1 MRFLYTL
8 GIHFYGFIIRI
19 ASLFNEKAALFVR
32 GRKKVIE
39 SIPDL
44 KNKKVIWFHCAS
56 LGEFDQGLPLMF
68 EIKKQQANIFLLV
81 TFFSP
86 SGKEHYHKR
95 VHPADFVC
103 YLPLDTPT
111 NAHAFIEKVNPSKA
125 FFVKYEFW
133 TNYILTCSKKSI
145 PVYSVSTLL
154 RPTHR
159 FFKWYGGFFRKTL
172 KHISNFYVQNEESGR
187 LLESIGIHSFLEVG
201 DTRFDRVIQNRL
213 NAKNDDVLD
222 LFSPSKDAFI
232 IGSSWDEDEELLA
245 NLIQKIA
252 SKTKVIIAPHN
263 IDEAHLK
270 RIEKRFETLVRYT
283 NYQHDEAKRVLLID
297 CIGKLSNA
305 YQYGKIAYVGGG
317 FSGSLHNILEPATFG
332 LPVLFGPKHKRF
344 PEAEQFIQAG
354 IGKSV
359 RTPEELLDAYEKFEQ
374 DISTYQTKAIEF
386 VEKSKGSS
394 LKIYTHVF
402 KD

>member
-1 MRFLYTL
+1 MQYLYTF
-8 GIHFYGFIIRI
+8 GIYFYGFIIRI
-19 ASLFNEKAALFVR
+19 ASLFNEKAALFVK
-32 GRKKVIE
+32 GRKNVIE
-39 SIPDL
+39 SIPNL
-44 KNKKVIWFHCAS
+44 KNEEVIWFHCAS

-68 EIKKQQANIFLLV
+68 EIKKQQPSVFILV

-103 YLPLDTPT
+103 YLPLDTPS
-111 NAHAFIEKVNPSKA
+111 NAQAFLDKINPTKA

-133 TNYILTCSKKSI
+133 ANYILNCSKKEI

-159 FFKWYGGFFRKTL
+159 FFKWYGGFFRKIL
-172 KHISNFYVQNEESGR
+172 KHISFFYVQNEESCR
-187 LLESIGIHSFLEVG
+187 LLTSIGIHSFLEVG
-201 DTRFDRVIQNRL
+201 DARFDRVIQNRL
-213 NAKNDDVLD
+213 NAKSDVVLEQ
-222 LFSPSKDAFI
+222 FCPTKDAFI
-232 IGSSWDEDEELLA
+232 IGSSWDDDEALLEV
-245 NLIQKIA
+245 LVKIK
-252 SKTKVIIAPHN
+252 SPKTKIIIAPHN
-263 IDEAHLK
+263 IDEGHLK
-270 RIEKRFETLVRYT
+270 RIEKHFEPLMRYT
-283 NYQHDEAKRVLLID
+283 NYQHDEEHRILLID

-344 PEAEQFIQAG
+344 PEAEQFIQTG
-354 IGKSV
+354 IGISV
-359 RTPEELLDAYEKFEQ
+359 STPEELLVAYEKFEQ
-374 DISTYQTKAIEF
+374 DISTYRSKAIDF

-394 LKIYTHVF
+394 LKIYKHVF